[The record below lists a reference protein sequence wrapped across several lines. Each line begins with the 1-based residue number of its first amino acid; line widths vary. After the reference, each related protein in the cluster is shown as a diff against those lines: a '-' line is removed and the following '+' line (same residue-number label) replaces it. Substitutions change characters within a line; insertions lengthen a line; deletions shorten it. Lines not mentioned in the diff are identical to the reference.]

1 MRGIA
6 KWGKVTKYSEKIYI
20 LYCPE
25 IDIVAFR
32 IYLSSF
38 AYLLRF
44 LTSVSDWNVKRFI
57 ETGVRS
63 TSTYLNK
70 T

>member
-1 MRGIA
+1 M
-6 KWGKVTKYSEKIYI
+6 GKGNQIFRKKYI

-44 LTSVSDWNVKRFI
+44 LTSVSNWNVKGFI

-63 TSTYLNK
+63 TSVYLNK

>member
-1 MRGIA
+1 MRKIA
-6 KWGKVTKYSEKIYI
+6 KWEKVTKYSEKYI
-20 LYCPE
+20 YCPE

-44 LTSVSDWNVKRFI
+44 STFVSD
-57 ETGVRS
+57 
-63 TSTYLNK
+63 
-70 T
+70 

>member
-1 MRGIA
+1 MGNIA
-6 KWGKVTKYSEKIYI
+6 KWGKVTKYSENIYI
-20 LYCPE
+20 YCPE

-44 LTSVSDWNVKRFI
+44 STFVSD
-57 ETGVRS
+57 
-63 TSTYLNK
+63 
-70 T
+70 